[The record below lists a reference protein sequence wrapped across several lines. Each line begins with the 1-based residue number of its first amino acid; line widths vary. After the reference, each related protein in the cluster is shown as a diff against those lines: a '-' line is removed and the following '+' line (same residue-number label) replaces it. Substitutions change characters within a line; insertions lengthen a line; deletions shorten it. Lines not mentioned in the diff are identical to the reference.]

1 MSTFSAYSENGRQ
14 LLSYLSCLHHLRPSN
29 SDGTLPK
36 GSALPDMYRLL
47 SIQVCS
53 RGIWTLLFPH
63 TLARSGT
70 ETAERL
76 SLRHNNTLGQD
87 KEIASLKRQML
98 VQLLSGQSRGLSVY
112 YQEPPFALF
121 CFVAATIK
129 PPVDSLWSKSFHLL
143 FKEKSDGQTVH
154 SFRVYCSLSYWNKS
168 EPSGVDFACPHN
180 GMWRDTRG
188 DSSHLKQLCKLL
200 TV

>member
-1 MSTFSAYSENGRQ
+1 MANDC
-14 LLSYLSCLHHLRPSN
+14 CLICQVCTICPSN
-29 SDGTLPK
+29 NDGNMPK

-63 TLARSGT
+63 TLGRPGT

-87 KEIASLKRQML
+87 KEIASLRRQML
-98 VQLLSGQSRGLSVY
+98 VQLLSGQSRGLFVY
-112 YQEPPFALF
+112 YQEAPFALF

-129 PPVDSLWSKSFHLL
+129 PPVDSLWFHLL
-143 FKEKSDGQTVH
+143 FKEKKKRWTNCTFLQSIAVSTIGTSQSLLGRFCVSTQWDVTWYQRGQQPFKTA
-154 SFRVYCSLSYWNKS
+154 L
-168 EPSGVDFACPHN
+168 
-180 GMWRDTRG
+180 
-188 DSSHLKQLCKLL
+188 
-200 TV
+200 

>member
-1 MSTFSAYSENGRQ
+1 MANNC
-14 LLSYLSCLHHLRPSN
+14 CLICQVRTISSSN
-29 SDGTLPK
+29 SDGNMPK

-63 TLARSGT
+63 TLARPGT

-87 KEIASLKRQML
+87 KEIVSLRRQTL

-112 YQEPPFALF
+112 YQEAPFTLF
-121 CFVAATIK
+121 CFVATTIK
-129 PPVDSLWSKSFHLL
+129 PPVDLLWSKSFHLL
-143 FKEKSDGQTVH
+143 FKEKKDGQTVH
-154 SFRVYCSLSYWNKS
+154 SFRVYCSLSYCNKS
-168 EPSGVDFACPHN
+168 EPFGGRFCVSTQWDVT
-180 GMWRDTRG
+180 WYRRG
-188 DSSHLKQLCKLL
+188 QQPFKTAL
-200 TV
+200 

>member
-1 MSTFSAYSENGRQ
+1 MADDCCLICQVSTI
-14 LLSYLSCLHHLRPSN
+14 CPSN
-29 SDGTLPK
+29 NDGNMPK

-53 RGIWTLLFPH
+53 QGIWILLFPH
-63 TLARSGT
+63 TLARPGT

-87 KEIASLKRQML
+87 KEIASLRRQML
-98 VQLLSGQSRGLSVY
+98 VQLLSGQSRGLFVY
-112 YQEPPFALF
+112 YQEAPFALF

-129 PPVDSLWSKSFHLL
+129 PPVDLLWSKSFHLL
-143 FKEKSDGQTVH
+143 FKEKKRLTNCTFLQSLLL
-154 SFRVYCSLSYWNKS
+154 SLLLERVGGFW
-168 EPSGVDFACPHN
+168 VDFACPHN

-200 TV
+200 TT